1 MNLERERRETTS
13 NNIRFDRYGN
23 KFEKKTK
30 IRKQLLRANRYRV
43 FLKIKQKFG
52 NNSYETIKVL

>member
-23 KFEKKTK
+23 KFEKKIK

-43 FLKIKQKFG
+43 FFENKTKIWKQL
-52 NNSYETIKVL
+52 V